1 MPALAIGFDDLQKRV
16 EAQRSQASAHQ
27 AKLDE
32 LKKRIAALSNA
43 HSTTNAPRLQ
53 RALAVQTQL
62 QQRLVR
68 LVQHLH
74 LLIPS
79 VRSSSIRPE
88 EESLRSTLESL
99 EEEIR
104 KPGGVGRLKG
114 KLSELWAVI
123 GAIEAARER
132 ERKSGENTVE
142 WAVVD
147 SDGLQRLAQVCRC
160 ELLHEIHA
168 NEECIIPDSCRRA
181 KRYCPSHQN
190 CTWTSKRSGHYP
202 GKTLSGTRS
211 RRILKSS
218 SKSDAVRG
226 IAAGGTLIT

>member
-168 NEECIIPDSCRRA
+168 NEEMYNSRFLQ
-181 KRYCPSHQN
+181 K
-190 CTWTSKRSGHYP
+190 SKTVLPISPKLYMDI
-202 GKTLSGTRS
+202 KKIWTLSWENPLRNAIQTHS
-211 RRILKSS
+211 QILKQI
-218 SKSDAVRG
+218 RCC
-226 IAAGGTLIT
+226 